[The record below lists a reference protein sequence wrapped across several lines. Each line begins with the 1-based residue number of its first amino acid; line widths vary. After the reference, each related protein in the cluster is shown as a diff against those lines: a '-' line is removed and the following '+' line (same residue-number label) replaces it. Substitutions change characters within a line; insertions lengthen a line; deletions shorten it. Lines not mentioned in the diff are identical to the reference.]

1 MAITNTVHI
10 STVADR
16 KWHTQSDHGVASQ
29 FARYKGGPMS
39 AAAFTSA
46 LLADICQE
54 DLKNILSVA
63 ESRTIRRKEMLVT
76 RGDAAEHL
84 FLVRSGQVRYF
95 RPTKRGD
102 EIVLCLLTSGDTFG
116 LGSFLK
122 NPPPY
127 IGSAEALSD
136 GEVLVWRHSTM
147 RKLAAQHPQ
156 LGQNALT
163 ILLQYLRNY
172 ADRHVG
178 LVTKSAEERL
188 ADALLILQHQQG
200 RLHNGKIE
208 LGITNQ
214 QLGSLADI
222 SPYTTSRLLNKWQ
235 RKGTISKWRSKLLI
249 HVPEALITD

>member
-1 MAITNTVHI
+1 
-10 STVADR
+10 
-16 KWHTQSDHGVASQ
+16 
-29 FARYKGGPMS
+29 MS
-39 AAAFTSA
+39 AGAFSST

-54 DLKNILSVA
+54 ELKNILSVA
-63 ESRTIRRKEMLVT
+63 ESRTILRKEMLVT

-84 FLVRSGQVRYF
+84 FLLRSGQVRYF

-122 NPPPY
+122 HPPPY

-136 GEVLVWRHSTM
+136 GEVLVWGHSTM

-172 ADRHVG
+172 AERHVG

-200 RLHNGKIE
+200 RLHNGNVE
-208 LGITNQ
+208 LGITNE

-235 RKGTISKWRSKLLI
+235 RKGTISKRRSKLLI
-249 HVPEALITD
+249 HVPEALVTD